1 MAVKLNS
8 NAFKLKVVEQ
18 DIRISSLQPE
28 DTEEVKLLM
37 LADNNE
43 AELDGWPYAIEAAL
57 KVSQGANDDVFVF
70 LIPCSLSVAMTGEEV
85 SLEDY
90 KKITENPN
98 NTKKQD
104 VLRN

>member
-18 DIRISSLQPE
+18 EIRISSLQPE

-57 KVSQGANDDVFVF
+57 KVSQGAKDDVFVF
-70 LIPCSLSVAMTGEEV
+70 LIPCSLSVAMTGEAV
-85 SLEDY
+85 NLED
-90 KKITENPN
+90 
-98 NTKKQD
+98 
-104 VLRN
+104 